1 MITGSNFVLDVGDV
15 LQRLT
20 VEGGTFSQG
29 LWFNAAMKRACL
41 LIFLFARA
49 ADAQPPD
56 PRYLPAPPSA
66 LPGQASQNMHA
77 VTLTATAP
85 RQDLTL
91 SPPPARPTTLTL
103 TIAGIED
110 PSSQAFSVS
119 ASVVW
124 NAASGGAPI
133 EQTLGSVTPYPATQ
147 PGSFVLDVPGAARRM
162 LARSDGRLS
171 LRLALQPVA
180 ADRPLAEPL
189 RVTLADPAWR

>member
-1 MITGSNFVLDVGDV
+1 
-15 LQRLT
+15 
-20 VEGGTFSQG
+20 
-29 LWFNAAMKRACL
+29 
-41 LIFLFARA
+41 
-49 ADAQPPD
+49 
-56 PRYLPAPPSA
+56 
-66 LPGQASQNMHA
+66 MHA

-91 SPPPARPTTLTL
+91 SPTPATPTTLTL

-124 NAASGGAPI
+124 NATSGGAPI
-133 EQTLGSVTPYPATQ
+133 EQILGSITPYPATQ
-147 PGSFVLDVPGAARRM
+147 PGSFVLDVPDAARRM

-180 ADRPLAEPL
+180 ADRRLAEPL